1 MKKLFSLLTLAL
13 LTMSAWAS
21 TVVEMDFS
29 AQGYS
34 NGAAVDECTVNN
46 VTATFNKGKNTSNAP
61 KYYTTGSAI
70 RLYGGNTMTVTAPT
84 NILSIEFTFAS
95 GEGTNN
101 ILSTPGNYVTSNK
114 TWTIGSDPASQ
125 SVVFTIDG
133 TSGHRRVQKLVI
145 TIEDAEPVTEL
156 VAPVFNPNGG
166 EFEAASLAVTVSC
179 ATKNASI
186 YLFQVLTDEDGQE
199 YDQYVD
205 QFFPDNNGDVSG
217 EFYVTESG
225 KYGAYS
231 FKGNE
236 MSDNVY
242 ATFTKVQPVCATPTF
257 TPASGATFTD
267 SETVRIDCA
276 TEGATI
282 VYTVN
287 NGDAEMGEAPIYV
300 DLTETSTITA
310 FASMDGYTDSP
321 VATATFTKLSA
332 YNVGGTATFDAA
344 IDRDPSVE
352 LRKEAD
358 QTITKDNVTMKF
370 HGTIYDYYTIVD
382 GDTTDVSYTYR
393 IYKNQSIRFTTAAGN
408 IRKIEFNCD
417 SYNPVTGFNAVDGLD
432 MATGIWEGNTRD
444 ITFTAGSKQVRAYTI
459 TVTLDDQVPANVV
472 AAPTFDPAA
481 CEFEESIDVTINF
494 AEGATLHYMV
504 GDGDE
509 QTATAPVTVTLTET
523 TTITAYAELN
533 GVESEIVEATY
544 TLKEAAGD
552 ITTLAQA
559 NGLDDGDD
567 FEFKGDAVVTYQY
580 GQYLFVRD
588 NSDYGLIYG
597 AINSNDSTN
606 LNPTFEAG
614 AVLNQNWT
622 AKKTTYNSLIEYT
635 GAQNV
640 SASGNTNA
648 ELAAPQAITALS
660 EDMVNALVT
669 ISNVTSISGTTATLA
684 DGTEI
689 TLYNRFNATI
699 PSFTDGNNTITGIV
713 SIYKSNLQ
721 LYFISCDYVAPQPTV
736 VDVNNI
742 AEAIALDE
750 GTQFTMYNDVVV
762 TYHNGKRLFIR
773 DTKGNS
779 GMIYDTKSAIEGTFE
794 NGQVLSDGWTA
805 TYQYFNGNT
814 PEFTNPEGVEAA
826 GTETRDASPFKR
838 ESIDSTNVN
847 EYVILKGVTLQADAT
862 DTDIFYTA
870 EGLQI
875 CNFFNGVEIPAV
887 EEGKNYDVTGIVMIS
902 KAGLVRVYITEL
914 TEAAAAGLRGDVNN
928 DGDVNI
934 GDVTTLIDYLLNPAT
949 EINAANADVTLEGD
963 INIGDVTALIDY
975 LLSNTWPE

>member
-13 LTMSAWAS
+13 LTMSAVAS

-46 VTATFNKGKNTSNAP
+46 VTATFNKGTNTSNAP

-166 EFEAASLAVTVSC
+166 EFEAASLAVAVSC

-186 YLFQVLTDEDGQE
+186 YPFQVLTDEDGQE

-300 DLTETSTITA
+300 DLTESSTITA

-552 ITTLAQA
+552 ITTLAEA
-559 NGLDDGDD
+559 RALEDNTEFTFGGNVVVVYKNGSNLWVKD
-567 FEFKGDAVVTYQY
+567 ETA
-580 GQYLFVRD
+580 
-588 NSDYGLIYG
+588 SGLIYG
-597 AINSNDSTN
+597 SGFAN
-606 LNPTFEAG
+606 FEQG
-614 AVLNQNWT
+614 TVLNSGWSGQKVMYQEIIPEFKNPQNVT
-622 AKKTTYNSLIEYT
+622 ASEQEKVTVEPTVVELSAIDATKMNDYIRINDVTIDSISSTDNRNYYANGMVLRNQFGGITLEVGKTYSLI
-635 GAQNV
+635 G
-640 SASGNTNA
+640 
-648 ELAAPQAITALS
+648 LATAYKGVPQVYIT
-660 EDMVNALVT
+660 EVVD
-669 ISNVTSISGTTATLA
+669 
-684 DGTEI
+684 
-689 TLYNRFNATI
+689 
-699 PSFTDGNNTITGIV
+699 
-713 SIYKSNLQ
+713 
-721 LYFISCDYVAPQPTV
+721 APQPEV
-736 VDVNNI
+736 YDVNNI
-742 AEAIALDE
+742 AEALALDPNS
-750 GTQFTMYNDVVV
+750 QFTMYNDVVV

-805 TYQYFNGNT
+805 TYEVYNGL
-814 PEFTNPEGVEAA
+814 PEFTNPDGVEAA
-826 GTETRDASPFKR
+826 GTETREAAPYERTTITDA
-838 ESIDSTNVN
+838 NVN
-847 EYVILKGVTLQADAT
+847 EYVIMKGLTILPDAT
-862 DTDIFYTA
+862 NAKNFYNA
-870 EGLQI
+870 ADSLLLFDQ
-875 CNFFNGVEIPAV
+875 FGVQPVI
-887 EEGKNYDVTGIVMIS
+887 EEGKTYDVVGAVTIYKNNVQLYIIS
-902 KAGLVRVYITEL
+902 V

-975 LLSNTWPE
+975 LLSNAWPE

>member
-13 LTMSAWAS
+13 LTMSAWAAT
-21 TVVEMDFS
+21 TVTLDFTSNDEWNLPTAYTVEQNSYTNGD
-29 AQGYS
+29 GYTVTLEGTTG
-34 NGAAVDECTVNN
+34 NGYKYGGGYLILGKSGAYLSLPAFQYPVSKIEVVGKSGASSSVVQNIYVGEN
-46 VTATFNKGKNTSNAP
+46 EVSTAT
-61 KYYTTGSAI
+61 TGA
-70 RLYGGNTMTVTAPT
+70 T
-84 NILSIEFTFAS
+84 
-95 GEGTNN
+95 GTNTYEIADAYQAAGN
-101 ILSTPGNYVTSNK
+101 IYTLKVTSNHNTQITK
-114 TWTIGSDPASQ
+114 INITLEDGSA
-125 SVVFTIDG
+125 
-133 TSGHRRVQKLVI
+133 
-145 TIEDAEPVTEL
+145 PVET
-156 VAPVFNPNGG
+156 VAAPVFTPNGG
-166 EFEAASLAVTVSC
+166 KFSENSLEVTVSC
-179 ATKNASI
+179 ADGPCDI
-186 YLFQVLTDEDGQE
+186 YVFEGNE
-199 YDQYVD
+199 VD
-205 QFFPDNNGDVSG
+205 WTGTYFYYNGP
-217 EFYVTESG
+217 FYVTET
-225 KYGAYS
+225 KTYTAIAY
-231 FKGNE
+231 KGSAE
-236 MSDNVY
+236 SAPTTV
-242 ATFTKVQPVCATPTF
+242 TFTKVDPAPAYTF
-257 TPASGATFTD
+257 LPAEYDAVENKAFSIEKDGVTFACTQ
-267 SETVRIDCA
+267 
-276 TEGATI
+276 G
-282 VYTVN
+282 
-287 NGDAEMGEAPIYV
+287 
-300 DLTETSTITA
+300 TITGDQ
-310 FASMDGYTDSP
+310 FRIFKNQ
-321 VATATFTKLSA
+321 TATFTTGEG
-332 YNVGGTATFDAA
+332 V
-344 IDRDPSVE
+344 
-352 LRKEAD
+352 AD
-358 QTITKDNVTMKF
+358 
-370 HGTIYDYYTIVD
+370 IV
-382 GDTTDVSYTYR
+382 
-393 IYKNQSIRFTTAAGN
+393 
-408 IRKIEFNCD
+408 KIEFTCTAEDNAKYGPGCFAMQGENGA
-417 SYNPVTGFNAVDGLD
+417 YTYEGYIGTWTGKTNSVAFKA
-432 MATGIWEGNTRD
+432 
-444 ITFTAGSKQVRAYTI
+444 ITDQVRATQI
-459 TVTLDDQVPANVV
+459 VFTLDDGTTAYVI
-472 AAPTFDPAA
+472 APTLPES
-481 CEFEESIDVTINF
+481 CEFENSKTIEIINNEEGSTIMYALNDGDYTEYSVPFTIN
-494 AEGATLHYMV
+494 
-504 GDGDE
+504 
-509 QTATAPVTVTLTET
+509 QT
-523 TTITAYAELN
+523 TTVKAYAEYEGIRSN
-533 GVESEIVEATY
+533 VVSATY
-544 TLKEAAGD
+544 TLVESPD
-552 ITTLAQA
+552 ITTLAQV
-559 NGLDDGDD
+559 NGLNDGDD

-597 AINSNDSTN
+597 TVNSNDSTN

-614 AVLNQNWT
+614 TVLNQNWT
-622 AKKTTYNSLIEYT
+622 AKKTTYNSLVEYT

-779 GMIYDTKSAIEGTFE
+779 GMIYDTNSAIEGTFE

-847 EYVILKGVTLQADAT
+847 EYVILKGVTLQADTT
-862 DTDIFYTA
+862 DTNIFYTA
-870 EGLQI
+870 NGVQI
-875 CNFFNGVEIPAV
+875 CNFFSGVEIPAV
-887 EEGKNYDVTGIVMIS
+887 EEGKTYDVTGIVILS
-902 KAGLVRVYITEL
+902 KAGLARVYITEL

-949 EINAANADVTLEGD
+949 EINAANADCTLEGD

-975 LLSNTWPE
+975 LLSNAWPE